1 MSYST
6 FEALTSGKFV
16 TVQWRKKNG
25 GVRTVS
31 ARAGVKK
38 YLKGTGK
45 PTSEKVK
52 EEYILLWT
60 REKGG
65 LKFNQP
71 RLIRRD
77 SILAIRAEGFKV
89 ESNPHSD
96 YAKMIKA

>member
-1 MSYST
+1 MSYTT
-6 FEALTSGKFV
+6 FEALNSGKFL
-16 TVQWRKKNG
+16 TVQWIKNDG
-25 GVRTVS
+25 TVRTVS

-38 YLKGTGK
+38 YIKGTGK
-45 PTSEKVK
+45 PMSEKTKKDYV
-52 EEYILLWT
+52 LLWT

-89 ESNPHSD
+89 ESNPRSS
-96 YAKMIKA
+96 YAKMIQA

>member
-1 MSYST
+1 MSNTTY
-6 FEALTSGKFV
+6 EAINSGRFV
-16 TVQWRKKNG
+16 TVQWIKNDG
-25 GVRTVS
+25 TVRTVS

-38 YLKGTGK
+38 YLKCTGK
-45 PTSEKVK
+45 PASDKVK
-52 EEYILLWT
+52 DEYILLWT

-65 LKFNQP
+65 LRFNQP

-89 ESNPHSD
+89 ESNLRSE

>member
-6 FEALTSGKFV
+6 LEALNSGKFL
-16 TVQWRKKNG
+16 TVQWRKNNG
-25 GVRTVS
+25 EVRTVS

-45 PTSEKVK
+45 PASDKVK

-60 REKGG
+60 REAGG
-65 LKFNQP
+65 KKFNQP
-71 RLIRRD
+71 KLVRRD

-89 ESNPHSD
+89 ESNPRSS